1 MSWLLHEN
9 DKPYID
15 ASKTNVQ
22 DTWRRFGWVPP
33 SELKESDKPDTIS
46 ALPLLNERSKQ

>member
-1 MSWLLHEN
+1 MSWLLFEN

-22 DTWRRFGWVPP
+22 DTWRKFGWVPP
-33 SELKESDKPDTIS
+33 SELKQKNQEPVS
-46 ALPLLNERSKQ
+46 ALPLLNERAKP